1 MRTRYG
7 LLAGLAVL
15 AGVGLAAA
23 RDPEV
28 NPSADYV
35 VTPEAGPWM
44 VCVASY
50 TGESSGALA
59 HELVLEIRRKHK
71 LPAFVLNRSA
81 ELRAQQ
87 EAELRRL
94 REEAPGRRIKTVRI
108 EDQYAVLVGGYKDM
122 DAAHKAQTSIKNL
135 PAPPENLCITGM
147 TMSAQ
152 GGADGFTK
160 TAINPFKSSFVVHN
174 PTIPLPP
181 AADRNGPDP
190 DLAKFNQHES
200 YSLLR
205 KCPKPWTLVIA
216 TFQGAS
222 TVQAAGAGT
231 VVGALT
237 GKPGEQLAAS
247 ELNAHNLAEVIR
259 RTTGFDTYVL
269 HTRYYSVVTVGAF
282 SRSDDPQMAVTQE
295 ALYKKIILSGQG
307 VKLLDKPLPMQVPK
321 S

>member
-1 MRTRYG
+1 MRKSYG
-7 LLAGLAVL
+7 WLAGLAVL
-15 AGVGLAAA
+15 VGVGPTMA

-28 NPSADYV
+28 NPATEYI
-35 VTPEAGPWM
+35 VTPDAGPWM

-50 TGESSGALA
+50 TGENAGAQA
-59 HELVLEIRRKHK
+59 HDLVLEIRQKYK
-71 LPAFVLNRSA
+71 LPAFLLNRSA

-108 EDQYAVLVGGYKDM
+108 EDQFAVLVGGYKDM
-122 DAAHKAQTSIKNL
+122 EAAHKAQTSIKNL

-147 TMSAQ
+147 TLSAQ
-152 GGADGFTK
+152 PGGEGFTK

-174 PTIPLPP
+174 PTVPLPP
-181 AADRNGPDP
+181 PPDRNGPDP
-190 DLAKFNQHES
+190 DLAKFNQYES
-200 YSLLR
+200 YSLLK

-222 TVQAAGAGT
+222 AVQSKGSGT
-231 VVGALT
+231 VMGALT

-247 ELNAHNLAEVIR
+247 ELNAHNLAEMLQK
-259 RTTGFDTYVL
+259 TNLESYVL
-269 HTRYYSVVTVGAF
+269 HTRYYSLVTVGSF
-282 SRSDDPQMAVTQE
+282 SRPPSPSEIKAFQE
-295 ALYKKIILSGQG
+295 ALEKRLRLAVGA
-307 VKLLDKPLPMQVPK
+307 VKLMETPLPMQVPK